1 VRRQWMWPRP
11 PKKEM
16 LLTESDII
24 GLAPLDALGGYLPLS
39 GGTLTGPLT
48 LAPQSGI
55 TWQGVGLAT
64 NYTVRAEFDG
74 TNINFNVYEV
84 AR

>member
-1 VRRQWMWPRP
+1 MWPRP

-39 GGTLTGPLT
+39 GGVMTGAIT
-48 LAPQSGI
+48 LAAE
-55 TWQGVGLAT
+55 GVAFHGV
-64 NYTVRAEFDG
+64 NVSSNFVIKAEYDG
-74 TNINFNVYEV
+74 TNVNFNVYVV